1 VIDLEDIYP
10 LSPMQKGM
18 LFHTLLDP
26 DAGVYFEQLGCQ
38 LRGDLRAEMF
48 RRAWQRVTDRHQ
60 VLRTGF
66 NWESLDRP
74 MQLVHRRVELPWDAQ
89 DWRGLA
95 DADRAARLEAY
106 LAADRR
112 RGFALDCPPLMRMAL
127 LRLADDAHYFVWSH
141 HHLLLDGWSSP
152 VLLGEVFACYQA
164 FAEGEEPDLS
174 PLRPYRDY
182 VAWAQRQDLS
192 RTEGY
197 WRRVLK
203 GFAAPTPLPAGRDGG
218 PPADGELDY
227 AEQQT
232 LLSAGTTRRLQAV
245 AQRHRLTLHTL
256 VQGAWAVLLARSS
269 GEDEVVFGTTVSGRN
284 PEVAGVESI
293 VGLLVN
299 TLATRVPVPANE
311 PLVAWLRRLQ
321 DEQAQ
326 ARQYDYT
333 PLADVLAWSNVPHGT
348 PLFETLFVF
357 ENYPVDRAL
366 GEPDG
371 SLRRMG
377 LEASDVRVFERTNY
391 PLTAIV
397 GPGPELVLRLAYET
411 RRLDAPAVAR
421 LLHRWKDLLE
431 GVAGNP
437 DRRLGELPLSSDDE
451 RHALVEWGTGP
462 AAPAA
467 DRCVHE
473 LFAEQAARTPGAV
486 AVESGP
492 DQVTYAELNRR
503 SHRLALRLRR
513 MGVGPE
519 VRVGLCLGRSI
530 ELATA
535 VLAVLKAGGAYL
547 PLDPAYPRERLAFML
562 ADARAPVLVTKE
574 RWRDRLPAGA
584 AGVVYLDAAEDLPD
598 GDGATGPATWPDNL
612 AYVIYTSGSTGR
624 PKGVMMTHR
633 CLANLLSWQLRAPTF
648 APGRRVLQ
656 FTSPSFDVSFQ
667 EMFSTWLSGGTLV
680 IAPDDVRADAARLAG
695 FLREQ
700 RVGRLFLPYVALRHL
715 AEAAGGGTVLESLRE
730 VITAGEQLRVTPG
743 LAAFFGGPDGP
754 TLHNQYGPSESHV
767 VTAFTLDEPPARWP
781 ALPPIGRPIANARA
795 YVLGAG
801 MRLLPV
807 GVPGELYLGGVAL
820 GRGYLGQADLT
831 AERFVPDPFGP
842 SGSRLYRTGDRARW
856 RADGELE
863 FLGRVDQQLKVRGF
877 RVEPG
882 EVEAAVR
889 QHPAVR
895 DAAVA
900 AWEQEAG
907 DRRLVI
913 YVVAA
918 AGEPPS
924 VSELRRFLGE
934 TLPDY
939 MMPASVVFLDT
950 LPLTPSGKLDRRALP
965 APGPARPALGDEYV
979 APGNPLEEVLA
990 GIWAGVLGVERVGV
1004 RDSFFELGGD
1014 SLLSLRV
1021 VARVREALQVEIPLR
1036 EFFVRPTVAGMADA
1050 LRRDPSRGADVD
1062 RIAEVVLSLARL
1074 SDEEVAAMLAGRS
1087 P

>member
-1 VIDLEDIYP
+1 MIDLEDVYP

-26 DAGVYFEQLGCQ
+26 DTGVYFEQLGCQ
-38 LRGDLRAEMF
+38 LRGELRADLF
-48 RRAWQRVTDRHQ
+48 RRAWQRVMDRHP

-74 MQLVHRRVELPWDAQ
+74 MQIVHRRVELPWDAQ
-89 DWRGLA
+89 DWRGLL

-112 RGFALDCPPLMRMAL
+112 RGFALDRPPLMRLAL
-127 LRLADDAHYFVWSH
+127 LRLADDDHDFIWSH

-152 VLLGEVFACYQA
+152 LLLGEVFACYQA
-164 FAEGEEPDLS
+164 FADGRDPDL
-174 PLRPYRDY
+174 PPPRPYRDY
-182 VAWAQRQDLS
+182 VAWVQRQDLS
-192 RTEGY
+192 HAEQY
-197 WRRVLK
+197 WRQVLK
-203 GFAAPTPLPAGRDGG
+203 GFAVPTPLPASRDGG
-218 PPADGELDY
+218 PPAAGEPDY

-232 LLSAGTTRRLQAV
+232 CLSTETTRRLQAV
-245 AQRHRLTLHTL
+245 AQQHRLTVHTL
-256 VQGAWAVLLARSS
+256 IQGTWAVLLARSS

-284 PEVAGVESI
+284 PEVAGVESM

-299 TLATRVPVPANE
+299 TLATRVGAPANE
-311 PLVAWLRRLQ
+311 PFVPWLRRLQ
-321 DEQAQ
+321 DAQAE

-333 PLADVLAWSNVPHGT
+333 PLADVQLWSAVPRGVS
-348 PLFETLFVF
+348 LFETLFVF
-357 ENYPVDRAL
+357 ENYPVQRAVADR
-366 GEPDG
+366 DG
-371 SLRRMG
+371 ALRRLG
-377 LEASDVRVFERTNY
+377 LEVSEVRVFERTNY

-397 GPGPELVLRLAYET
+397 GPGSELVLRLAYET

-421 LLHRWKDLLE
+421 LLDRWKTLLE
-431 GVAGNP
+431 GVAAEP

-451 RHALVEWGTGP
+451 RRVLLKWGAGP
-462 AAPAA
+462 AEHAA
-467 DRCVHE
+467 DCCVHQ
-473 LFAEQAARTPGAV
+473 LFARQAARAPDAV
-486 AVESGP
+486 AVECGA
-492 DQVTYAELNRR
+492 DQISYGELNLR
-503 SHRLALRLRR
+503 SDRLACRLRR
-513 MGVGPE
+513 MGVAPE
-519 VRVGLCLGRSI
+519 VRVGLCLDRSI

-547 PLDPAYPRERLAFML
+547 PLDPAYPRERLVFML
-562 ADARAPVLVTKE
+562 DDARAPVLVTKE
-574 RWRDRLPAGA
+574 RWRDRLPMSPAS
-584 AGVVYLDAAEDLPD
+584 VVCLDAADDLPD
-598 GDGATGPATWPDNL
+598 GEGAAGPAARPDNL

-633 CLANLLSWQLRAPTF
+633 CLANLLSWQLQAPTF
-648 APGRRVLQ
+648 APGRRVFQ

-680 IAPDDVRADAARLAG
+680 LAPDDVRADAARLAG
-695 FLREQ
+695 FLREH

-715 AEAAGGGTVLESLRE
+715 AEGAGGGTAPGSLRE
-730 VITAGEQLRVTPG
+730 VITAGEQLRVTPA
-743 LAAFFGGPDGP
+743 LAAFFDGP
-754 TLHNQYGPSESHV
+754 EGATLHNQYGPSESHV
-767 VTAFTLDEPPARWP
+767 VTAFTLDGAPAAWP

-795 YVLGAG
+795 YVLDAG
-801 MRLLPV
+801 MRLVPV
-807 GVPGELYLGGVAL
+807 GVPGELYIGGVAL
-820 GRGYLGQADLT
+820 GRGYLAHADLT

-842 SGSRLYRTGDRARW
+842 PGSRLYRTGDRARW
-856 RADGELE
+856 RPDGQLE
-863 FLGRVDQQLKVRGF
+863 FLGRVDQQVKIRGF

-882 EVEAAVR
+882 EVEAALR

-907 DRRLVI
+907 ERRLVA
-913 YVVAA
+913 YVVA

-939 MMPASVVFLDT
+939 LVPAAVVFLDA

-965 APGPARPALGDEYV
+965 APDPARQALADEYV
-979 APGNPLEEVLA
+979 APANPLEEVLA
-990 GIWAGVLGVERVGV
+990 GIWSWVLGVERVGV
-1004 RDSFFELGGD
+1004 RDSFFDLGGD

-1021 VARVREALQVEIPLR
+1021 VARVRETLQAEVPLR
-1036 EFFVRPTVAGMADA
+1036 AFFERPTVAGMADT
-1050 LRRDPSRGADVD
+1050 LRRDPGCGADVE
-1062 RIAEVVLSLARL
+1062 RIAELVLSLVRL
-1074 SDEEVAAMLAGRS
+1074 SDDEVAAMLSGRT

>member
-1 VIDLEDIYP
+1 VIDIEDVYP
-10 LSPMQKGM
+10 LAPMQKGM
-18 LFHTLLDP
+18 LFHTLLAP
-26 DAGVYFEQLGCQ
+26 DAGVYFEQLGYR
-38 LRGDLRAEMF
+38 LSGDLRADAF
-48 RRAWQRVTDRHQ
+48 RRAWQRVTDRHS

-74 MQLVHRRVELPWDAQ
+74 MQIVHRRVELPWDAQ

-112 RGFALDCPPLMRMAL
+112 RGFALDRPPLMRMTL
-127 LRLADDAHYFVWSH
+127 LRLADDDHYFVWSH

-152 VLLGEVFACYQA
+152 LLLGEVFACYQA
-164 FAEGEEPDLS
+164 FIDGRDPDL
-174 PLRPYRDY
+174 PPPRLYRDY

-192 RTEGY
+192 RAEEY

-203 GFAAPTPLPAGRDGG
+203 GFADPTPLPAGRDSG
-218 PPADGELDY
+218 PPAAGEADY

-232 LLSAGTTRRLQAV
+232 CLSAEATRQLQAV

-256 VQGAWAVLLARSS
+256 VQGTWAVLLARSS

-284 PEVAGVESI
+284 PEIAGVESI

-299 TLATRVPVPANE
+299 TLATRVAAPANE
-311 PLVAWLRRLQ
+311 PLVPWLRRLQ
-321 DEQAQ
+321 DEQAE
-326 ARQYDYT
+326 ARQYDST
-333 PLADVLAWSNVPHGT
+333 PLADVQGWSGVPRGT

-366 GEPDG
+366 GARAG
-371 SLRRMG
+371 TLRGLG
-377 LEASDVRVFERTNY
+377 LEASEACVFERTNY

-421 LLHRWKDLLE
+421 VLGRWKALLE
-431 GVAGNP
+431 GVVADP
-437 DRRLGELPLSSDDE
+437 DRCLGELPLSGDE
-451 RHALVEWGTGP
+451 RRVLLEWGTGP
-462 AAPAA
+462 AEHAA
-467 DRCVHE
+467 DRCVHRS
-473 LFAEQAARTPGAV
+473 FAEQAVRAPDAV
-486 AVESGP
+486 AVECGP
-492 DQVTYAELNRR
+492 DQVSYAELDRR
-503 SHRLALRLRR
+503 SDRLARRLRR
-513 MGVGPE
+513 MGVRPE
-519 VRVGLCLGRSI
+519 VRVGLLLDRSI

-562 ADARAPVLVTKE
+562 DDARAPVLVTKQ
-574 RWRDRLPAGA
+574 RWRDRLPVGA
-584 AGVVYLDAAEDLPD
+584 AGVLSLDAADDLPD
-598 GDGATGPATWPDNL
+598 GEGEGPVAVPDNL

-633 CLANLLSWQLRAPTF
+633 CLVNLLSWQLRDPTF

-667 EMFSTWLSGGTLV
+667 ETFSTWLSGGTLV
-680 IAPDDVRADAARLAG
+680 IAPDDVRADSARLDA

-700 RVGRLFLPYVALRHL
+700 RIGRLFLPYVALRHL
-715 AEAAGGGTVLESLRE
+715 AEAAAGGAPDSLRE

-743 LAAFFGGPDGP
+743 LATLFGVPGAP
-754 TLHNQYGPSESHV
+754 TLENQYGPSESHV
-767 VTAFTLDEPPARWP
+767 VTAFTLGGVPTGWP
-781 ALPPIGRPIANARA
+781 ALPPIGRPIANACA
-795 YVLGAG
+795 YVLGASL
-801 MRLLPV
+801 RLLPM
-807 GVPGELYLGGVAL
+807 GVPGELYLGGVSL
-820 GRGYLGQADLT
+820 GRGYLGHADLT

-842 SGSRLYRTGDRARW
+842 PGSRMYRTGDRARW

-863 FLGRVDQQLKVRGF
+863 FLGRVDQQVKIRGF

-882 EVEAAVR
+882 EVEAALR
-889 QHPAVR
+889 EHPTVR

-907 DRRLVI
+907 DRRLVA
-913 YVVAA
+913 YVVA

-924 VSELRRFLGE
+924 VSELRRFLGK

-939 MMPASVVFLDT
+939 LVPASMVFLDT

-965 APGPARPALGDEYV
+965 APCPARPALPDDFV

-990 GIWAGVLGVERVGV
+990 GIWSGVLGVERVGV
-1004 RDSFFELGGD
+1004 RDSFFDLGGD

-1021 VARVREALQVEIPLR
+1021 VARVRETLQAEIPLR
-1036 EFFVRPTVAGMADA
+1036 AFFEQPTVAGLADA
-1050 LRRDPSRGADVD
+1050 LRRDPARGADVD
-1062 RIAEVVLSLARL
+1062 RVAEVVLSLARL
-1074 SDEEVAAMLAGRS
+1074 SDDEVAAMLAGRS